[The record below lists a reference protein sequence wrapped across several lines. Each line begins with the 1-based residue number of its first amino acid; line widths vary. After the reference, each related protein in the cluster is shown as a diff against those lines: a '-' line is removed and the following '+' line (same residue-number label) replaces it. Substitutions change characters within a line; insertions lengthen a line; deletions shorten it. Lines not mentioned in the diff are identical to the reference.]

1 MRYYIINSEG
11 KEVSFD
17 ITSKQKNRSGVVA
30 FNVTTENKES
40 NQYFV
45 KTLAGKNYLSCDQ
58 VTWEK
63 SPKISSHQGLV
74 NINEAVKVYRGYKP
88 SGLSNVNAG
97 ELITDM
103 PGKIVKVLTAEGAVV
118 NQGDTLLILEAMKME
133 NEIKA
138 GCDGVVK
145 SVNVEEGQ
153 AIESGHL
160 MIEIEE

>member
-1 MRYYIINSEG
+1 MKYYIINSEG

-17 ITSKQKNRSGVVA
+17 ITSKQKNRNGVIA
-30 FNVTTENKES
+30 FNITGENKTN

-45 KTLAGKNYLSCDQ
+45 KNLAGKNYLSEDQ

-63 SPKISSHQGLV
+63 APTISSLDGLV
-74 NINEAVKVYRGYKP
+74 NINETMKVYRGYKP
-88 SGLSNVNAG
+88 SGLSNANAG

-103 PGKIVKVLTAEGAVV
+103 PGKIVKVLTTEGAVV

-145 SVNVEEGQ
+145 TVNVTEGQ
-153 AIESGHL
+153 AIDSGHL